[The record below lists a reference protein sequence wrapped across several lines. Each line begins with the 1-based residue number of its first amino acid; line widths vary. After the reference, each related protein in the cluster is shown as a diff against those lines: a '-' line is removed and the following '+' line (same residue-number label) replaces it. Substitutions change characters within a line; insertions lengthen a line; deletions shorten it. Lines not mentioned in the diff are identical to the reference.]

1 MKIIQ
6 LIKVIMEKLAERR
19 IAEYRTLIDDFQ
31 TEIRNIKPKGIQEPH
46 IPVFGDYY
54 EKCKYKLV
62 FCGMETLG
70 WGDLKD
76 FLEKDPVSLVTAS
89 DYTINDLEYIG
100 WKRNDHATFWGF
112 VLKFLAKFYNAD
124 LSDLVDKKYPNIL
137 KSFIWANANSVERF
151 EVSAANKGA
160 EFAAW
165 QKVKKASL
173 KLDDINHIINV
184 ANPQVIFIVYKDA
197 KEDFFLND
205 STLTSAFELDNNNRK
220 KYLRID
226 DLEYR
231 YSYYYRRDSNTHI
244 FHLPHPR
251 YMGIYSGIG
260 IDKYIESI
268 ISKIQQYHIF
278 ESLPHTPED
287 CCLSEIETTIDKS
300 SIVYKRN
307 FIANLAE
314 FLVKNN
320 SRMAGNEL
328 REIFNRNRIYTSYGT
343 PYAEGSYGNRG
354 IHKVLSSVYNYY
366 QSLGDY
372 QTAYNISR
380 AFVNQNDEYAY

>member
-1 MKIIQ
+1 MKIIK
-6 LIKVIMEKLAERR
+6 LITVIMEKLAERR

-31 TEIRNIKPKGIQEPH
+31 TEIRNINPKGIQEPH

-89 DYTINDLEYIG
+89 DYTINDIEYIG

-165 QKVKKASL
+165 QKVKK
-173 KLDDINHIINV
+173 
-184 ANPQVIFIVYKDA
+184 QV
-197 KEDFFLND
+197 
-205 STLTSAFELDNNNRK
+205 
-220 KYLRID
+220 
-226 DLEYR
+226 
-231 YSYYYRRDSNTHI
+231 
-244 FHLPHPR
+244 
-251 YMGIYSGIG
+251 
-260 IDKYIESI
+260 
-268 ISKIQQYHIF
+268 
-278 ESLPHTPED
+278 
-287 CCLSEIETTIDKS
+287 
-300 SIVYKRN
+300 
-307 FIANLAE
+307 
-314 FLVKNN
+314 
-320 SRMAGNEL
+320 
-328 REIFNRNRIYTSYGT
+328 
-343 PYAEGSYGNRG
+343 
-354 IHKVLSSVYNYY
+354 
-366 QSLGDY
+366 
-372 QTAYNISR
+372 
-380 AFVNQNDEYAY
+380 

>member
-1 MKIIQ
+1 
-6 LIKVIMEKLAERR
+6 
-19 IAEYRTLIDDFQ
+19 
-31 TEIRNIKPKGIQEPH
+31 
-46 IPVFGDYY
+46 
-54 EKCKYKLV
+54 
-62 FCGMETLG
+62 METLG

-205 STLTSAFELDNNNRK
+205 STLTSAFGLDNNNRK

-231 YSYYYRRDSNTHI
+231 YSFYYRRDSNTHI